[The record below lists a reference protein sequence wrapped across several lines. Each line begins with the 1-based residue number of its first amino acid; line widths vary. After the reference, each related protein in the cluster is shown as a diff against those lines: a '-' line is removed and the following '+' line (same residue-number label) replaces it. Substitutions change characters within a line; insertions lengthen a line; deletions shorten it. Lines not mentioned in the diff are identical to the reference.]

1 MERFLQVFSR
11 YLCFSYSCF
20 DRIVIHGYLRCFFQ
34 PATVVYL
41 FKEILG
47 FEAITKDVLRQKADA
62 YNKWVEQFASEHK
75 ITCEWAEKDVR
86 KQDALKS
93 RLTTMKRSHKFGV
106 YVILKSMEQGAT
118 FRSCR
123 PKYKPKDPNY
133 HLIKKTRSRF
143 THYYFYI
150 LDPTLGPMLIRVA
163 SFFPFHTT
171 YYLNGHSIIERK
183 LLKENIAF
191 KKKDN
196 AFLAI
201 SDPQRLQTIADSLT
215 PEIISERLASWSNF
229 LVPTF
234 SDAEN
239 KALNLKRFYSIAQI
253 EYCRNFIFN
262 RNFPIRKL
270 FERACELGLLT
281 MTKDKIAFVF
291 GHRITKRL
299 KGKLHTVLDKADHG
313 HHVFR
318 AYFKHAF
325 VKQYEKYSTFLRNEV
340 VSNNLKDFNLKKG
353 LGNLLDIKLK
363 FQQITDRFAS
373 FQAQTFNNHF
383 QFDIL
388 SKLAKPVTVGKT
400 KVAGIKLHNERLIR
414 LMEALLHSGS
424 SISIWKTKELYDY
437 ILQHFRL
444 QEHEYSLSQLRYDVR
459 KLKAHA
465 VVERIGK
472 SYSYR
477 LTEYGRKVCLSMVL
491 FHKKLYG
498 PIANSL
504 FNRKPAAILNLN
516 SKLEKA
522 YFRID
527 KEIDKFINLLAA

>member
-1 MERFLQVFSR
+1 MDLFLQLFSK
-11 YLCFSYSCF
+11 YLCFTYSCF

-34 PATVVYL
+34 TATVVYL
-41 FKEILG
+41 FKKILG
-47 FEAITKDVLRQKADA
+47 FEAITKEVLRQKTTA
-62 YNKWVEQFASEHK
+62 YNKWVEQFASDNK
-75 ITCEWAEKDVR
+75 ITCQWAEKDVR
-86 KQDALKS
+86 KQDSLKS
-93 RLTTMKRSHKFGV
+93 YLTTMKRSHKFGV
-106 YVILKSMEQGAT
+106 YFILKSMEQGST
-118 FRSCR
+118 FRSSS
-123 PKYKPKDPNY
+123 PKYKTKDPSY

-150 LDPTLGPMLIRVA
+150 LDQILGPMLIRVA
-163 SFFPFHTT
+163 TFFPFHTT
-171 YYLNGHSIIERK
+171 YYLNGHSIIERR

-201 SDPQRLQTIADSLT
+201 SDHQRLQTIADSLT
-215 PEIISERLASWSNF
+215 PEMISERLDLWTNF

-234 SDAEN
+234 SDAE
-239 KALNLKRFYSIAQI
+239 KKTLNLNRFYSIAQI
-253 EYCRNFIFN
+253 EYCRNFIFK

-281 MTKDKIAFVF
+281 MTTDKIALVF

-299 KGKLHTVLDKADHG
+299 KGKLNTVLDKADHG
-313 HHVFR
+313 HHIFR

-353 LGNLLDIKLK
+353 LQNLGDIKLK
-363 FQQITDRFAS
+363 FQEITDRFAN

-383 QFDIL
+383 EFDII
-388 SKLAKPVTVGKT
+388 SKLAKPVMVGKT
-400 KVAGIKLHNERLIR
+400 KIAGVKLHNERLIR

-424 SISIWKTKELYDY
+424 SISIWKTKELYEY
-437 ILQHFRL
+437 IIQHFRL
-444 QEHEYSLSQLRYDVR
+444 QKNEYSLSQLRYDVR
-459 KLKAHA
+459 KLKVHG
-465 VVERIGK
+465 VVERIDK
-472 SYSYR
+472 SYSYQ
-477 LTEYGRKVCLSMVL
+477 LTQYGRKVCLSMVL

-504 FNRKPAAILNLN
+504 FNRKPATILNMN